1 MGREYPVE
9 TPDSSDDF
17 QSKRL
22 GLQWQW
28 NANHRR
34 EWYDCGDGILKL
46 YAQKIEPQVKLSDVS
61 SLLLQKWPAPAFT
74 VSVLLLLDE
83 WKEGDIGGLVT
94 LGGHYSA
101 LMLEKKDGKMLLQ
114 QWSGIWNEGE
124 ESHEYLEEITKDQL
138 CIRMTVKETRIVSYQ
153 ISEEG
158 KEFRK
163 VGRNEVV
170 TPRKWVGVKTGL
182 GAVHQGNGTAGVLKA
197 ASFHFDPS

>member
-1 MGREYPVE
+1 M
-9 TPDSSDDF
+9 
-17 QSKRL
+17 
-22 GLQWQW
+22 
-28 NANHRR
+28 
-34 EWYDCGDGILKL
+34 
-46 YAQKIEPQVKLSDVS
+46 
-61 SLLLQKWPAPAFT
+61 
-74 VSVLLLLDE
+74 
-83 WKEGDIGGLVT
+83 
-94 LGGHYSA
+94 GGHYSA

-170 TPRKWVGVKTGL
+170 TPGKWVGVKTGL
-182 GAVHQGNGTAGVLKA
+182 GAVQDVYKRQALVRRTTGDAPVSQA
-197 ASFHFDPS
+197 WVR